1 MQLRY
6 EAANSGHL
14 LFWGAPGYCRLAAS
28 CYRDPKGFSRGLTAC
43 AALRVIRKREV
54 MANTRSAKKAVRR
67 IARRTA
73 INTNRRSR
81 VRSFIRKVE
90 EAIASGDQAAAAEAL
105 KAAQP
110 EVMRGAQKGIL
121 HKNTASRKV
130 SRLAK
135 RIKALS
141 A

>member
-1 MQLRY
+1 
-6 EAANSGHL
+6 
-14 LFWGAPGYCRLAAS
+14 
-28 CYRDPKGFSRGLTAC
+28 
-43 AALRVIRKREV
+43 

-67 IARRTA
+67 MLAAPSSTPPA
-73 INTNRRSR
+73 APR

-90 EAIASGDQAAAAEAL
+90 EAIASGDQAAAADAL

-110 EVMRGAQKGIL
+110 EVMRGAQKGVL

>member
-1 MQLRY
+1 
-6 EAANSGHL
+6 
-14 LFWGAPGYCRLAAS
+14 
-28 CYRDPKGFSRGLTAC
+28 
-43 AALRVIRKREV
+43 

-67 IARRTA
+67 IARRTQ
-73 INTNRRSR
+73 INMNRRSR
-81 VRSFIRKVE
+81 VRTFVRKVE
-90 EAIASGDQAAAAEAL
+90 EAIASGDQAAAQAAL

-110 EVMRGAQKGIL
+110 ELMRGTQKGIL

-135 RIKALS
+135 RIKALT